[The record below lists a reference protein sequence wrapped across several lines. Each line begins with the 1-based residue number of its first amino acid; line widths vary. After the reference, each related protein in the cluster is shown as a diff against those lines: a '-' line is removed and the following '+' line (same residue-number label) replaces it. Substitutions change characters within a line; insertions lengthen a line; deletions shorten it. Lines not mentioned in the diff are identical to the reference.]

1 MKQQIMIKQEETRS
15 DLHVNKNPVPNPLF
29 SETKLQVTG
38 IDLMGLSWIFGNMEL
53 G

>member
-1 MKQQIMIKQEETRS
+1 MIKQEEKTRS

-38 IDLMGLSWIFGNMEL
+38 IDLIGLSWIFDNMEL